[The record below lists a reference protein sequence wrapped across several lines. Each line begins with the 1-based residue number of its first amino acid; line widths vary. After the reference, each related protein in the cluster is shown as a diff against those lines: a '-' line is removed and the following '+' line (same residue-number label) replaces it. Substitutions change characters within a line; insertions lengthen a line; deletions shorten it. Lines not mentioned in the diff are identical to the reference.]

1 VYTKQDISRQKQAF
15 WTAFGKYMQP
25 ILSSDGEAINW
36 INYKTGNKQYS
47 IKMEVD
53 SQLACIALVV
63 YHPDPEIRQESFER
77 LKQLKPIFE
86 ETMGDL
92 DWDWKPEQT
101 DEQGRVIGVV
111 GKKITGINFFQSS
124 DWATIIS
131 FLKPRL
137 IALDE
142 FWSMVRYDLAR
153 D

>member
-1 VYTKQDISRQKQAF
+1 MYTKQDISRQKQAF

-36 INYKTGNKQYS
+36 INYKTGNKHYS

-53 SQLACIALVV
+53 SKQASIALVV
-63 YHPDPEIRQESFER
+63 YHPDAEIRQESFDR
-77 LKQLKPIFE
+77 LKRLKAIFE
-86 ETMGDL
+86 ETMGEL
-92 DWDWKPEQT
+92 DWDWKPDQT
-101 DEQGRVIGVV
+101 DEQGRAVSGIEKKLSGV
-111 GKKITGINFFQSS
+111 NFFQSS

-137 IALDE
+137 MALDE
-142 FWSMVRYDLAR
+142 FWSMVRYDLAK